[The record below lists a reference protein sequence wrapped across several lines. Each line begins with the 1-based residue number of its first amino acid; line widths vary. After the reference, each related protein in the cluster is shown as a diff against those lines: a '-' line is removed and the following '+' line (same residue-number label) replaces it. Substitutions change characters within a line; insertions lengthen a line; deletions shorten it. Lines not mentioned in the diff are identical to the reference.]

1 MGVNKMIKVQG
12 KLSKNL
18 VVACSGGPD
27 SMAIADFLRR
37 KHNLKLHFV
46 HHKTD
51 ASEEAFQF
59 LKNYSNKNDIDFVY
73 SYIDETI
80 PNGVSQEEHWRN
92 QRYKFFYQ
100 HKIPVVTGHHLD
112 DCVETWIW
120 SCMHGEGKI
129 IPYSN
134 GNVIRPFRLNK
145 KENFYDWCHR
155 HNIPY
160 VEDKSN
166 NDTKYMRNYIRH
178 EMIPHVLKVNPGIH
192 KVIKKKII
200 SENI

>member
-1 MGVNKMIKVQG
+1 MIKIQG
-12 KLSKNL
+12 KLSKDL

-27 SMAIADFLRR
+27 SMAIVDFLSR
-37 KHNLKLHFV
+37 KHNIKIHFV

-59 LKNYSNKNDIDFVY
+59 LKKYSVKHEISFVY
-73 SYIDETI
+73 SHIDETV

-92 QRYKFFYQ
+92 QRYSFFYQ
-100 HKIPVVTGHHLD
+100 HKIPVITGHHLD
-112 DCVETWIW
+112 DCVETWVW

-129 IPYSN
+129 IPYTN
-134 GNVIRPFRLNK
+134 GNVIRPFRLNR
-145 KENFYDWCHR
+145 KENFYNWCHR
-155 HNIPY
+155 KNIPY

-200 SENI
+200 NENI